1 MLFLM
6 KIVKFSASIM
16 TGLWARIGGLSLGG
30 RRRNREEG
38 PPTFLGAPPDG
49 HMGRASQDLG
59 ETLLRAPA
67 LAPPWEWTDPGSQR
81 CDACQGPYVSTVS
94 TSAGHQPWISQVRST
109 EL

>member
-16 TGLWARIGGLSLGG
+16 TGLWARAGGLSLGG

-49 HMGRASQDLG
+49 HVGGASQGLG
-59 ETLLRAPA
+59 ETLPRAPA
-67 LAPPWEWTDPGSQR
+67 WPRPGSGRDPGTQR
-81 CDACQGPYVSTVS
+81 RGACPGPYVSTVS
-94 TSAGHQPWISQVRST
+94 TSAGHQPWISQVRSA